1 MSAQKSY
8 ISTGGSGLSIKANQ
22 SQVW

>member
-8 ISTGGSGLSIKANQ
+8 ISTGGSGHNIKANQ